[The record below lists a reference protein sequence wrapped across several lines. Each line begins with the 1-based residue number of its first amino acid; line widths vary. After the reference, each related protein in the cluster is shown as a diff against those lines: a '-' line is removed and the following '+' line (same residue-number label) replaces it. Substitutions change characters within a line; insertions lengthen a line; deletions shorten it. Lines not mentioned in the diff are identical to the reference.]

1 MNTSSHIS
9 VQSAATQWLRRL
21 VAATFALILVACGGG
36 GWVSVPP
43 PESALFVKE
52 PRALSAEFL
61 ARRAVAYSPYRTN
74 NRDTET
80 PSVNNIKQDMQLLL
94 MADLRLIRLF
104 DSSDKVAKQTLQV
117 IKDNGYD
124 IKVMLGSY
132 VQSDKYAEAAKK
144 PEIAAYNKAELARTV
159 KLANDFKDIVLA
171 VSVGNETMVSWSYN
185 PIEPSDMATYIK
197 TVRSQITQPIT
208 TDDNWA
214 VYATPSKLITDVIDF
229 ATMHTYPELDSI
241 YTSTLW
247 DWKQAGVSTAL
258 NSDGVPARAAAMMN
272 AAITRAKFEYQ
283 SVRDA
288 LDRKGLSAMPVVIG
302 ETGWNAV
309 DVGDLKF
316 RAHPV
321 NQKIYL
327 QALEAWGA
335 AGRTGAGPAKIVYFE
350 AFDEPWKGND
360 DKWGLFDVDRKARFV
375 IQRLNADGA
384 TNAAGTATWTYASGS
399 YTLADA
405 TYYTPLVKNTK
416 VAAAKYVAYAETLT
430 GDVVNA
436 TSTLSFNAFGGTS
449 TSLAEN
455 ASSAAPTDASN
466 GQAIVPGP
474 ADYGWGVVLNLTDAT
489 KADDLSN
496 FANGKLNF
504 SIKTEYPGKIEV
516 GFSTGSRGTTDNFD
530 AWLPIASGEYGY
542 VNNGQWQTVSIPV
555 QKLIEAGAKGFNM
568 YNSVDAVPDLSKV
581 TIPFVIADRY
591 AKTGKDQKSNI
602 TTPIAVDKI
611 YWTP

>member
-1 MNTSSHIS
+1 MNTSSHNS

-80 PSVNNIKQDMQLLL
+80 PTVNNIKQDMQLLL

-185 PIEPSDMATYIK
+185 PIEPADMATYIK

-360 DKWGLFDVDRKARFV
+360 DKWGLFDVERKARFV

-384 TNAAGTATWTYASGS
+384 TNTAGTATWTYASGN

-416 VAAAKYVAYAETLT
+416 VTAAKYVAYAETLT
-430 GDVVNA
+430 GDAVNA
-436 TSTLSFNAFGGTS
+436 TLTLSFNRFGGTN

-455 ASSAAPTDASN
+455 ASSAAPTDAFN
-466 GQAIVPGP
+466 GQAIVPAP
-474 ADYGWGVVLNLTDAT
+474 ADHGWGVVLNLTDAS

-496 FANGKLNF
+496 FANGMLNF

-555 QKLIEAGAKGFNM
+555 QNLIAAGAKGFNM
-568 YNSVDAVPDLSKV
+568 YNSVDAVLDLSKV

-611 YWTP
+611 YWTR

>member
-1 MNTSSHIS
+1 MNTTSHNS
-9 VQSAATQWLRRL
+9 VQSAVTPWLRRL

-185 PIEPSDMATYIK
+185 PIEPADMATYIK

-335 AGRTGAGPAKIVYFE
+335 AGRTGTGPAKIVYFE

-384 TNAAGTATWTYASGS
+384 TNTAGTATWTYASGS

-416 VAAAKYVAYAETLT
+416 VTAAKYVAFSTPLT
-430 GDVVNA
+430 GDVFDA
-436 TSTLSFNAFGGTS
+436 SSSLSFNAAFGATTRGDPS
-449 TSLAEN
+449 DPVL
-455 ASSAAPTDASN
+455 N
-466 GQAIVPGP
+466 GQLIQPTP
-474 ADYGWGVVLNLTDAT
+474 QDYGWGVILNLTDPL
-489 KADDLSN
+489 KAEDLSN

-504 SIKTEYPGKIEV
+504 SIKTLYPGKIEV
-516 GFSTGSRGTTDNFD
+516 GFSSGSRGTTDNFE
-530 AWLPIASGEYGY
+530 AWLPISPGEYGY
-542 VNNGQWQTVSIPV
+542 FNNGEWQTVSVPV
-555 QKLIEAGAKGFNM
+555 QKLIAAGAKGFNM

-591 AKTGKDQKSNI
+591 AKTGKDQKSGIN
-602 TTPIAVDKI
+602 TPINVI
-611 YWTP
+611 RIFWSQ